1 MWQAGAGAGAG
12 GVAGCSH
19 YPTDYRMMRQLCSP
33 VALIEPRSPQ
43 ASLPV
48 PVAFAFSFSFSG
60 LTMGRLRKIY
70 RWRVPHTN
78 REFKNIRN
86 ICRQSETF
94 NQPHDELP
102 QTNPI
107 ESENENEKWNQRKRN
122 EIKGETKE
130 IPHKFCAKFMQMIYA
145 WNQG

>member
-1 MWQAGAGAGAG
+1 
-12 GVAGCSH
+12 
-19 YPTDYRMMRQLCSP
+19 
-33 VALIEPRSPQ
+33 
-43 ASLPV
+43 
-48 PVAFAFSFSFSG
+48 
-60 LTMGRLRKIY
+60 MGRLRKIY
-70 RWRVPHTN
+70 RRRSPHTN

-107 ESENENEKWNQRKRN
+107 ESENENETEKRNQRKRN
-122 EIKGETKE
+122 EINAETKE

>member
-1 MWQAGAGAGAG
+1 
-12 GVAGCSH
+12 
-19 YPTDYRMMRQLCSP
+19 
-33 VALIEPRSPQ
+33 
-43 ASLPV
+43 
-48 PVAFAFSFSFSG
+48 
-60 LTMGRLRKIY
+60 MGRLRKIY
-70 RWRVPHTN
+70 RRRTPHTN

-107 ESENENEKWNQRKRN
+107 ESENENETEKRNQRKRN
-122 EIKGETKE
+122 EIKAETKE